1 MRLTPWIRHKRTNP
15 YEKVDMKDAR
25 TCERKAQSHDQE
37 SNIVNPMKDPQ
48 VHAKCLDEKKK
59 TMMLEHLVGAKL

>member
-1 MRLTPWIRHKRTNP
+1 
-15 YEKVDMKDAR
+15 MKDAR